1 MYVTNNG
8 KYKIYYTDSKTL
20 SVNETGEKNEYKF
33 VVPNTFT
40 QNLDFN
46 HKLEEFKTQEDCMK
60 NLIDYENSLTSDR

>member
-1 MYVTNNG
+1 MRLV
-8 KYKIYYTDSKTL
+8 KKMS
-20 SVNETGEKNEYKF
+20 KF